1 MEQKNWSTDRDDHM
15 KKNQLRLID
24 RRVCRWEWF
33 SVWLSDNLTQWVSNR
48 IHAIPAVCHIFVVV
62 EKTLYLTCI
71 CLITRLTLKK
81 KREQPRRVE
90 RMGFMMCTHCPGQ
103 ARPGFHSTKRFGPK
117 KTHGCHYARFVVGV
131 FACSTNRIS
140 RSERAKKF
148 HDQCCPRRPDDAAA
162 VVDDDRCQ
170 GGGQEVRR
178 WPDDAAALRRQR
190 TTNQRWRGCQW
201 HMKTSSV
208 LALAVR

>member
-117 KTHGCHYARFVVGV
+117 KTHALSLESSHAVPIEFHGQSGPRSSTTSVVHDDPTMQPPSWTTTDV
-131 FACSTNRIS
+131 K
-140 RSERAKKF
+140 EEAKKF
-148 HDQCCPRRPDDAAA
+148 
-162 VVDDDRCQ
+162 DDDPMTQPPSGVSGRRIN
-170 GGGQEVRR
+170 GGE
-178 WPDDAAALRRQR
+178 AANGIWRRQVCLL
-190 TTNQRWRGCQW
+190 WP
-201 HMKTSSV
+201 
-208 LALAVR
+208 